1 MAHMVVFRCRRCHGD
16 ITAPVREV
24 PLPDEDSTPAP
35 YELPEGE
42 ECPPRMR
49 PGTFAYDP
57 PEAGERVFRPHAPG
71 ATLGLQRA
79 ELNGI
84 VLARSD
90 VHGTELTSLRG
101 RRNGCCGLDGCDGP
115 NLECRQCTAELATE
129 RSDCWTPQQVT
140 LVPTAVEAVDTGRNG
155 RLR

>member
-1 MAHMVVFRCRRCHGD
+1 MAHMIVFRCRRCHGD

-24 PLPDEDSTPAP
+24 PLPDEDSAPAP

-57 PEAGERVFRPHAPG
+57 PEAGERVFRPRATG
-71 ATLGLQRA
+71 AALGLQRA
-79 ELNGI
+79 GLDGI
-84 VLARSD
+84 VLARPD
-90 VHGTELTSLRG
+90 VHGTQLTSLLG

-115 NLECRQCTAELATE
+115 NRVCRQCTAEVATE
-129 RSDCWTPQQVT
+129 RSDCWTPQQVV
-140 LVPTAVEAVDTGRNG
+140 LMPTAVEAVDVD
-155 RLR
+155 